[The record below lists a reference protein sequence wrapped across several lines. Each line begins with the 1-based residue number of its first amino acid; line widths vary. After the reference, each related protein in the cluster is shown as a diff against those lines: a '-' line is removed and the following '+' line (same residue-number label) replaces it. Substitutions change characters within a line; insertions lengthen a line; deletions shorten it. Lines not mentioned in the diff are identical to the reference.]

1 MADYYN
7 TERDYTIRE
16 AFEAEYALDAP
27 CFGTADCKHHEYE
40 IKAIKNFY
48 KNMMLYKI
56 QGDYEKQFNL
66 TKKLCFFVKGNLDF
80 FNSHYDIRIELVESL
95 TELIAN
101 ERASSLRAL
110 LQGAMKC
117 LS

>member
-1 MADYYN
+1 MADYCN
-7 TERDYTIRE
+7 HDRE
-16 AFEAEYALDAP
+16 HKISDAFEAEYALDTP
-27 CFGTADCKHHEYE
+27 CFGTADCVHHLYE

-48 KNMMLYKI
+48 KNMMLYKF

-66 TKKLCFFVKGNLDF
+66 IKKLCFFVKANLDF
-80 FNSHYDIRIELVESL
+80 FNSHYDTRIELVESL
-95 TELIAN
+95 AELIAT

-110 LQGAMKC
+110 LQGTMKC